1 MCRTVRSEGP
11 SPPTGKDPEGRFA
24 VADPGKEWRRG
35 HRIPVVP
42 SFDGYRAYAILGVC
56 LFHIFQISG
65 AFAAAGDSALG
76 VIFWGVLPR
85 SLDVLFIVSGFVIYL
100 PTVVRDGDFGRVNAF
115 AIRRAA
121 RLVPAYYVTLLIAL
135 LLLAFVSTS
144 PGVPDPGTI
153 AAHFAVLQTPALL
166 FVDQFRLGLGVVP
179 PVWTLSVEV
188 GFYVVLP
195 FLAVWYFRHPLV
207 GLIVAAAIVV
217 VWRELGEHAASVASL
232 FGADLNHD
240 AENRLRTFYASQF
253 PSWTLAL
260 GTGMT
265 GAWAYVRLRDRFS
278 AERLAK
284 LAIWGTGTAGAL
296 LILEIYLAGH
306 GAVHDVSPFE
316 GLFARE
322 SLLVTL
328 GYPVVLGTVLVGFS
342 LLPERAQLP
351 CSASPI
357 RWIGDISYAI
367 YLIHFAVIWF
377 VFKEFSLP
385 GGGTVLAVLAWSA
398 IVYPVSIGYA
408 YLSARFL
415 ERPVRR
421 WAHRFGRRAQEQPT
435 GRLAVKAG

>member
-1 MCRTVRSEGP
+1 MCRTVHSA
-11 SPPTGKDPEGRFA
+11 SPKPTGGKDPEARFA

-42 SFDGYRAYAILGVC
+42 SFDGYRAYAILCVV
-56 LFHIFQISG
+56 LFHIFQASG
-65 AFAAAGDSALG
+65 AFGVAGDSAVG
-76 VIFWGVLPR
+76 VLSWGILPR

-100 PTVVRDGDFGRVNAF
+100 PTVVRDGDFGQVSSF

-121 RLVPAYYVTLLIAL
+121 RLVPAYYVTLLIAIL
-135 LLLAFVSTS
+135 LLIVVASS
-144 PGVPDPGTI
+144 PGVPGAATVG
-153 AAHFAVLQTPALL
+153 AHFAVLQTPALL
-166 FVDQFRLGLGVVP
+166 LVDQFRLGLGVVP

-195 FLAVWYFRHPLV
+195 LVAVWYFRHPLV
-207 GLIVAAAIVV
+207 GLAIAAAIVV
-217 VWRELGEHAASVASL
+217 VWRELADHADTLAGL
-232 FGADLNHD
+232 FGADLSPD
-240 AENRLRTFYASQF
+240 AERRIDTFYASQF
-253 PSWTLAL
+253 PGWTLAL
-260 GTGMT
+260 ATGMT

-278 AERLAK
+278 PERVRK
-284 LAIWGTGTAGAL
+284 LAIWGTAL
-296 LILEIYLAGH
+296 AAIALGVEIYLAGD
-306 GAVHDVSPFE
+306 GAVDDVSPFE

-328 GYPVVLGTVLVGFS
+328 GYPLVLGAVLVGFA

-351 CSASPI
+351 CAAPPI

-377 VFKEFSLP
+377 ALNELSLP
-385 GGGTVLAVLAWSA
+385 SDGGITAVLVWSA
-398 IVYPVSIGYA
+398 VVYPPSIAYA

-421 WAHRFGRRAQEQPT
+421 WAHRFGRRAQAPAEPA
-435 GRLAVKAG
+435 AVRAS

>member
-1 MCRTVRSEGP
+1 VCKTVRSASP
-11 SPPTGKDPEGRFA
+11 SPPGGTDPEQRFT

-42 SFDGYRAYAILGVC
+42 SFDGYRAYAILFVC
-56 LFHIFQISG
+56 LFHIFQVSG
-65 AFAAAGDSALG
+65 AFNAAGDSLLG
-76 VIFWGVLPR
+76 VLFWGILPR

-100 PTVVRDGDFGRVNAF
+100 PTVVRDGDFGRVSAF

-121 RLVPAYYVTLLIAL
+121 RLVPAYYVTLLIAIL
-135 LLLAFVSTS
+135 LLLVVSSS
-144 PGVPDPGTI
+144 PGLPDAGTI
-153 AAHFAVLQTPALL
+153 GAHFAVLQTPALL
-166 FVDQFRLGLGVVP
+166 FEDQFRLGLGVVP

-195 FLAVWYFRHPLV
+195 LVAVWYFRHPLV
-207 GLIVAAAIVV
+207 GLVVAAAIVV
-217 VWRELGEHAASVASL
+217 VWRELAEHADSIASL
-232 FGADLNHD
+232 FGADLSAD
-240 AENRLRTFYASQF
+240 AERRFDTFYASQF

-260 GTGMT
+260 ATGMT

-278 AERLAK
+278 PKRLTK
-284 LAIWGTGTAGAL
+284 LAIRGTAIAGLVLAF
-296 LILEIYLAGH
+296 EIYLAGH

-322 SLLVTL
+322 SILVTL
-328 GYPVVLGTVLVGFS
+328 GYPLTLGTVLVGFS
-342 LLPERAQLP
+342 LLPQRAQFP
-351 CSASPI
+351 CSTPAI

-377 VFKEFSLP
+377 ALQEFSLP
-385 GGGTVLAVLAWSA
+385 GDGSVGAVLAWSA
-398 IVYPVSIGYA
+398 VVYPVSIFYA

-421 WAHRFGRRAQEQPT
+421 WAHQFGRRAQAPAET
-435 GRLAVKAG
+435 AAARAG

>member
-1 MCRTVRSEGP
+1 VCRTVRSE
-11 SPPTGKDPEGRFA
+11 SVRPTPAPDPEERFA

-42 SFDGYRAYAILGVC
+42 SFDGYRAYAILFVC
-56 LFHIFQISG
+56 LFHIFQVSG
-65 AFAAAGDSALG
+65 AFSAAGDSALG
-76 VIFWGVLPR
+76 VIFWGILPR

-100 PTVVRDGDFGRVNAF
+100 PTVVRDGDFGRVSAF

-135 LLLAFVSTS
+135 LLLGVVASS
-144 PGVPDPGTI
+144 PGLPDAGTI
-153 AAHFAVLQTPALL
+153 TAHFAVVQTPTLL
-166 FVDQFRLGLGVVP
+166 LVDNFRLGLGVVP
-179 PVWTLSVEV
+179 PVWTLSVEI

-207 GLIVAAAIVV
+207 GLAAAAAIVL
-217 VWRELGEHAASVASL
+217 VWRELAEHADTVAGI
-232 FGADLNHD
+232 FGADLSSD
-240 AENRLRTFYASQF
+240 AESRITTFYASQF

-260 GTGMT
+260 ATGMT
-265 GAWAYVRLRDRFS
+265 GARAYVRLRDGFS
-278 AERLAK
+278 PERLAK
-284 LAIWGTGTAGAL
+284 LAIRVTAIAGAL
-296 LILEIYLAGH
+296 LVLEIYLAGH

-351 CSASPI
+351 CSAPVI

-377 VFKEFSLP
+377 LVREFSLP
-385 GGGTVLAVLAWSA
+385 GDGTVLAVLAWCA
-398 IVYPVSIGYA
+398 IVYPVSILYA

-421 WAHRFGRRAQEQPT
+421 WAHRFGRRAQAPAETAP
-435 GRLAVKAG
+435 AGAG

>member
-1 MCRTVRSEGP
+1 VRSASTNPDRG
-11 SPPTGKDPEGRFA
+11 TDPEERFA

-42 SFDGYRAYAILGVC
+42 SFDGYRAYAILCVC
-56 LFHIFQISG
+56 LFHIFQVSG
-65 AFAAAGDSALG
+65 TFNATRHNALG
-76 VIFWGVLPR
+76 VVFWGILPR

-100 PTVVRDGDFGRVNAF
+100 PTVVRDGDFGRVSAF
-115 AIRRAA
+115 AVRRAA

-135 LLLAFVSTS
+135 LLLALVASS
-144 PGVPDPGTI
+144 PGLPGAGAI
-153 AAHFAVLQTPALL
+153 GAHFAVLQTPALL
-166 FVDQFRLGLGVVP
+166 FVDNFNLGFGVVP

-195 FLAVWYFRHPLV
+195 LVAVWYFRHPLV
-207 GLIVAAAIVV
+207 GLLLAAAVV
-217 VWRELGEHAASVASL
+217 VIWRELAQHPDSL
-232 FGADLNHD
+232 TGLMGVDVGANP
-240 AENRLRTFYASQF
+240 ERRLDTFYANQF

-260 GTGMT
+260 ATGMT

-278 AERLAK
+278 RERLEK
-284 LAIWGTGTAGAL
+284 LAIRGTAIAGVVLAF
-296 LILEIYLAGH
+296 EIYLAGH
-306 GAVHDVSPFE
+306 GAVHDVFPFE

-328 GYPVVLGTVLVGFS
+328 GYPLALGAVLVGFA
-342 LLPERAQLP
+342 LLPARYQFP
-351 CSASPI
+351 CSASAI

-377 VFKEFSLP
+377 VLHEFTFP
-385 GGGTVLAVLAWSA
+385 GDGGVLSVLAWSA
-398 IVYPVSIGYA
+398 VVYPISIGYA

-421 WAHRFGRRAQEQPT
+421 WAHQFGRRAQARGETAPA
-435 GRLAVKAG
+435 RAA